1 MWTDYP
7 DRVSDPIPFTKT
19 HRLGSGAGG
28 EVWLAAGP
36 DGPVALKF
44 AATGRS
50 LSAEIGA
57 LARVRHPN
65 VPALLA
71 ADRHGMWF
79 ARRFVEG
86 ARLTSWAHGRS
97 LDSRLDVFE
106 KIAAS
111 VHALHAAGV
120 IHGDLSPVNVLVD
133 EEGEPQLLDVGAD
146 TRGGALG
153 WMAPERVKGEPP
165 SIAADVFGLGAL
177 LYALCAG
184 RPPYERSG
192 AAALGFASGS
202 SLPLPPSATVF
213 DVPGPVEELALRALA
228 WTPLARPAAAVLLF
242 EGVRQGRSGLPLPAV
257 IGMLDE
263 RERLRRAVV
272 EAARGECV
280 VAVVHGPRGSGRLTL
295 LRECARAAQREGLL
309 VREMPVDGARGEL
322 AVAGESTALLIDA
335 DGADADAIRDAL
347 DVATEASLVLVRADV
362 PVRWLSR
369 RGALHVRPVA
379 LSAVEVGLLAAS
391 LGVGTDRVN
400 RGFERSQGRPGVAVD
415 LLRGE
420 VPGGEPLTRLQ
431 ERLVSRLEQGGTR
444 LPELAALTNLTEHH
458 VLDAL
463 EPLMLRGMVWST
475 PEGSELFACRV
486 G

>member
-1 MWTDYP
+1 MRTDYP
-7 DRVSDPIPFTKT
+7 GNVGDPIPFTRT
-19 HRLGSGAGG
+19 HRLGSGGGG
-28 EVWLAAGP
+28 EVWLADGP
-36 DGPVALKF
+36 DGPVALKL
-44 AATGRS
+44 AAAGRS
-50 LSAEIGA
+50 LAGEIGS

-65 VPALLA
+65 VPALVA
-71 ADRHGMWF
+71 ADRQGSWY

-86 ARLTSWAHGRS
+86 ARLTSWGHGRP
-97 LDSRLDVFE
+97 LDSRLDAFE
-106 KIAAS
+106 KIAAA
-111 VHALHAAGV
+111 VHALHGAGV

-133 EEGEPQLLDVGAD
+133 DQGEPHLLDVGAD

-165 SIAADVFGLGAL
+165 TIAADVYGLGAL

-192 AAALGFASGS
+192 TAALGFVSGS

-228 WTPLARPAAAVLLF
+228 WTPRARPSAAMKLI
-242 EGVRQGRSGLPLPAV
+242 EGVRHGRSGLPLPAV

-272 EAARGECV
+272 EAVRGEPV
-280 VAVVHGPRGSGRLTL
+280 VVVVHGPSGSGRLTL
-295 LRECARAAQREGLL
+295 LRECARAAVREGLL
-309 VREMPVDGARGEL
+309 VRELPLGQARAEL
-322 AVAGESTALLIDA
+322 TLAGESTALLVDA
-335 DGADADAIRDAL
+335 SGANADALRDAL
-347 DVATEASLVLVRADV
+347 DVATEASLVLVRADL
-362 PVRWLSR
+362 PARWLSR
-369 RGALHVRPVA
+369 RGAVHVRPVA
-379 LSAVEVGLLAAS
+379 LSAAEVGLLAVS
-391 LGVGTDRVN
+391 RGVGTQRVN
-400 RGFERSQGRPGVAVD
+400 RGFERSGGRPGVAIE
-415 LLRGE
+415 LLHGQ
-420 VPGGEPLTRLQ
+420 VPVGEPLTRIQ
-431 ERLVSRLEQGGTR
+431 ERLVSRLEEGGAR

-475 PEGSELFACRV
+475 PEGGELFASRV